1 MTDMITEYAERTNVA
16 RYGESFIVNGISV
29 ISGRCA
35 GNNEGNNEW
44 LCAMELLNP
53 ICIKSKNLEC
63 V

>member
-1 MTDMITEYAERTNVA
+1 MITEYAERTNVA

-35 GNNEGNNEW
+35 GNNEW

-53 ICIKSKNLEC
+53 ICIKCNNLEC

>member
-16 RYGESFIVNGISV
+16 RYGESSIVNGISV

-35 GNNEGNNEW
+35 GNNEW
-44 LCAMELLNP
+44 PCAMELLNP
-53 ICIKSKNLEC
+53 ICIKCNNLEC